1 MSTATREPLTK
12 RQQQVYDVIR
22 DFITSH
28 GYSPTYRE
36 IGTVL
41 GISSTNG
48 VMCNVKRLVAKG
60 WVAFRKD
67 ASRTLHLLD
76 DEAAPT
82 VYVIER
88 RRRTDEDSLGWA
100 FCGVCNSLAN
110 AQAAVAGRED
120 LRLRPVTVN
129 EVVEGD

>member
-22 DFITSH
+22 SFIASH

-36 IGTVL
+36 IGAAL
-41 GISSTNG
+41 GITSTNG
-48 VMCNVKRLVAKG
+48 VLCNVKRLVAKG

-76 DEAAPT
+76 DEAAPI

-88 RRRTDEDSLGWA
+88 RSIGNGFGWWFHAVCDSFAG
-100 FCGVCNSLAN
+100 
-110 AQAAVAGRED
+110 AQAVVDGRDD
-120 LRLRPVTVN
+120 LRFRAVKMN
-129 EVVEGD
+129 EVAQ